1 MLVCINHPSCCVL
14 TNANFVPGTQFH
26 AEYQSQVL
34 NPSVSPPL
42 YPVPQSILTLEQR
55 PYLGF
60 VAASAGVLDE
70 VLKQEPVQAF
80 KAAPVVVNGT
90 AN

>member
-1 MLVCINHPSCCVL
+1 L
-14 TNANFVPGTQFH
+14 T
-26 AEYQSQVL
+26 
-34 NPSVSPPL
+34 
-42 YPVPQSILTLEQR
+42 LTLEQR